1 MFLSLAVFIWL
12 MVFEANAKI
21 SIHELCN
28 GADENGLQLTDER
41 INNTNIEQCT
51 VCNGNQNENCHQGA
65 DYRELFQKPKK
76 KDYFWLEFSINAS
89 QTGKTFC
96 YFCISEYNQSS
107 RELKFNEFNDMIL
120 IEYGK
125 FDHYTNSTL
134 AKWQIKNRRLSSEN
148 IKHRMIRMKN
158 ASGRISIISKNAI
171 YVYQR

>member
-1 MFLSLAVFIWL
+1 MFLSLAVIIWL
-12 MVFEANAKI
+12 MVFEAKAKI
-21 SIHELCN
+21 SISEPCD
-28 GADENGLQLTDER
+28 GADEKYDN
-41 INNTNIEQCT
+41 ITNIEQCT

-171 YVYQR
+171 NVYQR